1 MHFTLIKARTNISI
15 LLHRILLDDLRKD
28 SVALTSGGGKGD
40 KHSSE
45 HKSYLKKT
53 AEARKQ
59 IIHYE
64 TKYGTKFDLD
74 HNMNI

>member
-1 MHFTLIKARTNISI
+1 MHFTLIKDRTNISI

-45 HKSYLKKT
+45 HKSYLNKT
-53 AEARKQ
+53 AEPRKQ

-64 TKYGTKFDLD
+64 TKWAFNLNLGTG
-74 HNMNI
+74 